1 MIYFLILLFSLQGKD
16 IFAPNRPSQSNS
28 PWVVPKNT
36 FLLETGFDYSN
47 SNNIENL
54 SLGVTEL
61 RYAPLD
67 KHEFKFGVGLTNQ
80 LENNDFQINH
90 LSLNYKYELNDGG
103 DVIPSIGV
111 LTSVIASD
119 ILNDNTITPQLRFI
133 FRHIISDL
141 SISYNLGYIYH
152 KEQSNLSYTFN
163 LGYNIN
169 DRLAYFI
176 EIYGN
181 AIEIDD
187 YLFKNYIDMGFAYLL
202 KDTHQIDFHFGKSI
216 NENLDFYFINLGTAF
231 YLNNN

>member
-1 MIYFLILLFSLQGKD
+1 MIYLLLFLFSLYGKD

-36 FLLETGFDYSN
+36 FLLETGLDYSN
-47 SNNIENL
+47 SDNLENL

-67 KHEFKFGVGLTNQ
+67 KHELKFGVGITNQ
-80 LENNDFQINH
+80 FQNNSLQINH
-90 LSLNYKYELNDGG
+90 LSLNYKYEMYDGS
-103 DVIPSIGV
+103 DVFPSIGV

-119 ILNDNTITPQLRFI
+119 ILNDNTITPQLRLI
-133 FRHIISDL
+133 FRHIIKDF

-163 LGYNIN
+163 LGYNISAK
-169 DRLAYFI
+169 LACFI

-181 AIEIDD
+181 AIEIDE
-187 YLFKNYIDMGFAYLL
+187 YLFRNNLDLGFAYLL
-202 KDTHQIDFHFGKSI
+202 NDSHQIDFHFGKSI
-216 NENLDFYFINLGTAF
+216 NKKFDFYFINFGTAF
-231 YLNNN
+231 YLN